1 MTSVGAIIMCLF
13 AAIWW
18 AIGAHASRSGSVVLY
33 GMGFLITAVIVVAAS
48 RSHAQPTTPEEESRV
63 GRLVGIASGV
73 EGVLILIA
81 VNVLRNI
88 GMSAFVAP
96 VVAIIIGLHFFP
108 LARWLPA
115 RLYYGTAAALIAIG
129 AVGWV
134 LNDAHRRLLF
144 VCFGSAA
151 VLWFTAT
158 ATLITIRSKRVT
170 SRQHTR

>member
-1 MTSVGAIIMCLF
+1 MTSVGAIIMSLF

-33 GMGFLITAVIVVAAS
+33 GLGFLMTAIIVVAAS
-48 RSHAQPTTPEEESRV
+48 RSQIQSPTPEEESRV

-73 EGVLILIA
+73 EGILILIA

-115 RLYYGTAAALIAIG
+115 RLYYGTAAALIAVG
-129 AVGWV
+129 AVGCV
-134 LNDAHRRLLF
+134 LDDAHRRLLVVSF
-144 VCFGSAA
+144 SSAG
-151 VLWFTAT
+151 VLWLTAIAVVVAVRPIART
-158 ATLITIRSKRVT
+158 
-170 SRQHTR
+170 

>member
-1 MTSVGAIIMCLF
+1 MTSVGAIIMSLF

-18 AIGAHASRSGSVVLY
+18 VIGAHASRSGSVVLY
-33 GMGFLITAVIVVAAS
+33 GLGFLITAVIVVAAS
-48 RSHAQPTTPEEESRV
+48 RSHLQSATPEEESRV

-115 RLYYGTAAALIAIG
+115 RLYYGTAAALIAVG

-134 LNDAHRRLLF
+134 LDDAHRRLLMVSF
-144 VCFGSAA
+144 SSAGVLWLTAIA
-151 VLWFTAT
+151 VLVAARPIART
-158 ATLITIRSKRVT
+158 
-170 SRQHTR
+170 